1 MTNQDDY
8 LEVKAYM
15 NSGGSIP
22 PPVTSKDFVVKDSG
36 KREEYE
42 NGFVRD
48 TEEGKP
54 DYARV
59 LAVPGLHLIP
69 IEMLERLGEHLVKGA
84 VKYGED
90 NWRKATGS
98 IAKERFARSLARH
111 VRQLITGDRDED
123 HAAAIV
129 FNAFAYELTPT
140 DEVVT
145 EHDEIDCPKGIHS
158 EKCAREKSKGPGSSE
173 YKAYWKKVA
182 DDKTLPYLCRLGEGR
197 THSNPCECTS

>member
-1 MTNQDDY
+1 VIQDD
-8 LEVKAYM
+8 
-15 NSGGSIP
+15 SGNGVTNKGAFDLP
-22 PPVTSKDFVVKDSG
+22 PIRRKEENQHVDLGPDRAFVVKDSG

-98 IAKERFARSLARH
+98 VAKERFARSLARH

-129 FNAFAYELTPT
+129 FNAFAYELTPA
-140 DEVVT
+140 EVV
-145 EHDEIDCPKGIHS
+145 EPSKEELLAD
-158 EKCAREKSKGPGSSE
+158 ARKFAEERSKGPGSTE
-173 YKAYWKKVA
+173 YKEYWCEVA
-182 DDKTLPYLCRLGEGR
+182 DNLKHP
-197 THSNPCECTS
+197 SPCECTS

>member
-1 MTNQDDY
+1 MSEFE
-8 LEVKAYM
+8 L
-15 NSGGSIP
+15 P
-22 PPVTSKDFVVKDSG
+22 PIRRKDGLVNLGPDRAFVVKDSG
-36 KREEYE
+36 QREEYE

-48 TEEGKP
+48 TEEGKY

-84 VKYGED
+84 AKYGED

-98 IAKERFARSLARH
+98 VAKERFARSLTRH

-129 FNAFAYELTPT
+129 FNAFAYELTPA
-140 DEVVT
+140 DVV
-145 EHDEIDCPKGIHS
+145 IDTPSIRNVRIGPSGYREYPCLVQENLVHPK
-158 EKCAREKSKGPGSSE
+158 
-173 YKAYWKKVA
+173 
-182 DDKTLPYLCRLGEGR
+182 
-197 THSNPCECTS
+197 PCQCTS